1 MTAHPEWDDEV
12 GWSPADAITGITL
25 PTGSGG
31 EITLSMQEM
40 RDAASRAVAPLIMRY
55 GEIQARRDA
64 GERSDLLAAEY
75 GVSADLVTGLQN
87 WPDPGRRS
95 S

>member
-12 GWSPADAITGITL
+12 GWSPADAISGITL

-40 RDAASRAVAPLIMRY
+40 RDAAVVKSPYAPK
-55 GEIQARRDA
+55 RR
-64 GERSDLLAAEY
+64 RRTKAA
-75 GVSADLVTGLQN
+75 
-87 WPDPGRRS
+87 
-95 S
+95 

>member
-1 MTAHPEWDDEV
+1 VTALPDWDD
-12 GWSPADAITGITL
+12 GDWSPADAITGITL
-25 PTGSGG
+25 PAPAYGG
-31 EITLSMQEM
+31 EITITMQEM
-40 RDAASRAVAPLIMRY
+40 RDAADRAVAPLIMRY

-64 GERSDLLAAEY
+64 GERPDLLAAEY
-75 GVSADLVTGLQN
+75 GVSADVVTGLRN